1 MCSEHGA
8 RCKWYGKQEAHDM
21 ATATTRRREPV
32 WGMSKTC
39 GARAVARKRRREQV
53 KDAVTSKWRK
63 KQGNQVFI
71 EQLAAAR
78 DMVWCDMVCYMIWHA
93 ILYNDVLHY
102 MIYHGMVYYMMWHAM
117 RDERNIKSGR
127 YRGNEKCMK
136 VKCIKQWIES
146 RWRAVSRSSRK
157 QSKWMEWRW
166 RKQTARVARHGRA
179 WVPSLGG
186 DALKGD
192 WKTLRAIERRVRGEI
207 YGMLYHAIYYGMLY
221 YAICSTMLYY
231 HMLYYAMPCAIKY
244 MM

>member
-1 MCSEHGA
+1 
-8 RCKWYGKQEAHDM
+8 
-21 ATATTRRREPV
+21 
-32 WGMSKTC
+32 
-39 GARAVARKRRREQV
+39 
-53 KDAVTSKWRK
+53 
-63 KQGNQVFI
+63 
-71 EQLAAAR
+71 
-78 DMVWCDMVCYMIWHA
+78 MVCYMIWHA

-102 MIYHGMVYYMMWHAM
+102 MIYHGMVYYMIWHAM

-192 WKTLRAIERRVRGEI
+192 WKTLRVIERR
-207 YGMLYHAIYYGMLY
+207 MDGMLY
-221 YAICSTMLYY
+221 YAICSTMLWYTMVCYDILY
-231 HMLYYAMPCAIKY
+231 HAIRYHAIICYAMPCAIKY